1 MSSVILKHNQYV
13 FYDLRSSAKLKEMLD
28 GWNFDG
34 VPPSSELVSQVLH
47 HIIKCAVL
55 ISLWEWSSLFSTFPQ
70 ILEYTVFVNQDGH
83 QDAFMASSLNK
94 FLGILMNNQSFQSQQ
109 IFEHRIHPS
118 IFQTIYPIEDQRLN
132 TESWRISI
140 LAYIYYI
147 YSRSFSFILC
157 IDDLSKVHH
166 SVVLLLNTSR
176 GIATIFTFIHSFG
189 KFSFYFKNFTP
200 GFTYKAKD

>member
-118 IFQTIYPIEDQRLN
+118 IFQTIYPMEDQRLN

-140 LAYIYYI
+140 LDSPWLYIIFKKLQLPSVHWWSFKSQSLSCFVAKYQQRHSNNFYIYPL
-147 YSRSFSFILC
+147 FW
-157 IDDLSKVHH
+157 K
-166 SVVLLLNTSR
+166 
-176 GIATIFTFIHSFG
+176 IFFLF
-189 KFSFYFKNFTP
+189 
-200 GFTYKAKD
+200 